1 MSGSANSG
9 TITGRRATPRRR
21 NASDIVQTTWGQSLN
36 WFPSVES
43 IIAEEVEL
51 IHASALQILEEIGIR
66 CPVKEA
72 QDWFARAGAI
82 VDPSSGSIRVGR
94 EIIEAALATVP
105 SGFRLLPRSA
115 ERAVR
120 LERGQIA
127 TAAVMGSPNCA
138 DLVRGRRSGSMRDFS
153 ELLQLTQFFNSVHMN
168 GWPVEPL
175 DIEVRYRHLDAALAM
190 LTLTDKVPYVAC
202 QSKQRIEDVLTLCAM
217 ARGETLDEFSRT
229 PGVFSIINTN
239 TPLQFDIP
247 MTVGI
252 IEMAKHRQPVLIT
265 PFIMAGASTPATI
278 AGAMTLNV
286 AEVLFGVTLGQLVRP
301 GAPAVFGCA
310 AMNIDMKTGAPAMGF
325 PDMHR
330 CTLIGGQLA
339 NRYRMP
345 MRSSN
350 FCSPNLPDFIS
361 GVEST
366 ASVFSA
372 LMAGANLIMHAAGWM
387 ENGLCTSYEKFVLDC
402 EILQMAGRVL
412 ERADISAD
420 SISLDEI
427 KSTGVGGHFFGTDRT
442 IATFETAFYRP
453 LISSTQNYGAWV
465 EGGGK
470 SASERATRVWQEA
483 LRQYEMPPI
492 APGRLEAMIEF
503 VARRKSEGG
512 APLDG

>member
-1 MSGSANSG
+1 MESAG
-9 TITGRRATPRRR
+9 IGKQATKRRAMPRRR
-21 NASDIVQTTWGQSLN
+21 NVNELVQTSWGQAVN
-36 WFPSVES
+36 WFPDIESVTPQD
-43 IIAEEVEL
+43 VEL
-51 IHASALQILEEIGIR
+51 IHTSALSILEELGIR
-66 CPVKEA
+66 CPVQEA
-72 QDWFARAGAI
+72 QDYFAAAGAI
-82 VDPSSGSIRVGR
+82 VDRSSGIIRVGR
-94 EIIEAALATVP
+94 EIVEANLSTVP
-105 SGFRLLPRSA
+105 SRFQLTPRNPQ
-115 ERAVR
+115 RAVILEQDR
-120 LERGQIA
+120 LA
-127 TAAVMGSPNCA
+127 TAAVMGSPNCT
-138 DLVRGRRSGSMRDFS
+138 DLIRGRRSGSMSDFK

-175 DIEVRYRHLDAALAM
+175 DVEVRFRHLDAAFFM

-202 QSKQRIEDVLTLCAM
+202 QSQQRIHDVLNLCAI
-217 ARGETLDEFSRT
+217 ARGETLDQFAET

-252 IEMAKHRQPVLIT
+252 IEMARFQQPVLIT

-278 AGAMTLNV
+278 ASAMALNA
-286 AEVLFGVTLGQLVRP
+286 AEVLFGVTLGQLVNP

-330 CTLIGGQLA
+330 CTFIGGQLA
-339 NRYRMP
+339 KRYRMP

-350 FCSPNLPDFIS
+350 FCSGNIPDFIS

-402 EILQMAGRVL
+402 EIMQMAGRIL
-412 ERADISAD
+412 ERTNITPET
-420 SISLDEI
+420 ISLDEI
-427 KSTGVGGHFFGTDRT
+427 ESVGAGGHFFGTDRT

-453 LISSTQNYGAWV
+453 LISSTQNYGAWL
-465 EGGGK
+465 EAGGK
-470 SASERATRVWQEA
+470 SSSERATLVWQEA
-483 LRQYEMPPI
+483 LRNFQEPVMERERI
-492 APGRLEAMIEF
+492 EALSEF
-503 VARRKSEGG
+503 VSRRREEGG
-512 APLDG
+512 APL